1 MAFLVSLSAFPDCG
15 TYGIT
20 GASALSDGNFQQ
32 ILTMFVRKINSFTLC
47 GLKEHRLRSG
57 IKQTHNDYVY

>member
-20 GASALSDGNFQQ
+20 GASALSDGNFKH
-32 ILTMFVRKINSFTLC
+32 ILALFIRKINNLTLY
-47 GLKEHRLRSG
+47 GLREHRLRSET
-57 IKQTHNDYVY
+57 KQTHSDYVY